1 MLLRMITLSQLKEI
15 FDLKSD
21 SFETVSDFNIELV
34 SIFFDLDPYDVE
46 MMSGSELKTKYKQV
60 QDWFLS
66 HAFKSKN
73 SIVVNGITYSKK
85 PFTSLTLGE
94 FIDAEYYLFYD
105 KAKLVPL
112 FYRIKKQVEDNQ
124 ADEWEEYDSFIDKR
138 FGLFMDVE
146 AEDVYGI
153 IDEYI
158 KFRNQIIESNGDSF
172 YQTLEDDDEE
182 VLKSLNAKER
192 KEYLEAKRKEE
203 QQQQF
208 AWESMIMG
216 LCGNDITKF
225 KEVLS
230 LPVIMVYNVLNMLK
244 LKGN

>member
-1 MLLRMITLSQLKEI
+1 MITLSQLKEL

-21 SFETVSDFNIELV
+21 AFPTVSDFHIELV
-34 SIFFDLDPYDVE
+34 SIFFDIDPYDVE
-46 MMSGSELKTKYKQV
+46 RMSGSELKTKYKQV
-60 QDWFLS
+60 QTWFSSNVL
-66 HAFKSKN
+66 KSKN
-73 SIVVNGITYSKK
+73 SIVVNGITYYKK
-85 PFTSLTLGE
+85 PLTSLTLGE
-94 FIDAEYYLFYD
+94 FIDAEHYLFYD

-112 FYRIKKQVEDNQ
+112 FYRLKKQVEDNQ
-124 ADEWEEYDSFIDKR
+124 AEEWEDYDAFIDKR
-138 FGLFMDVE
+138 FGLFMNEVS
-146 AEDVYGI
+146 AEDVFGV

-158 KFRNQIIESNGDSF
+158 KFRNKIIESNGDSF

-182 VLKSLNAKER
+182 VLKSLNAKEK
-192 KEYLEAKRKEE
+192 KEYLEAKKKEE